1 MTKPR
6 SSLRSALVVMAIA
19 MTGAV
24 PGVLIGGA
32 IHDSLPRWEL
42 VATFHAFADGERVL
56 DSDLTAGQCGRRA
69 NDLASRTGYMV
80 SFACKPEA

>member
-6 SSLRSALVVMAIA
+6 SSLRSALVVMAIGMA
-19 MTGAV
+19 GAV

-32 IHDSLPRWEL
+32 VHDSLPRWTL
-42 VATFHAFADGERVL
+42 TATFHDFADAEHVM
-56 DSDLTAGQCGRRA
+56 DSGLTAGQCGRRA
-69 NDLASRTGYMV
+69 NDLASRTGYGV